1 MRFRSTSTRRMSSL
15 RDEDRDS
22 LDNQLLFVGEKKARK

>member
-1 MRFRSTSTRRMSSL
+1 MSPL

-22 LDNQLLFVGEKKARK
+22 LDNQLLLVGEKKARK

>member
-1 MRFRSTSTRRMSSL
+1 MSSL

-22 LDNQLLFVGEKKARK
+22 LDNQLLLVGEKKARK